1 MNAFLSCLV
10 AAVNKKKAGEDVCLV
25 IDEAL
30 AALADKKF
38 RWSEEIQPHAET
50 IKKETE
56 SRGPS
61 EPEGLVKMAKDAGVP
76 LYANLGWAK
85 ILAIAESLPEGLETL
100 ELKDFLE
107 SLSKAKHVL
116 CEHTQF
122 YQAFA
127 TKDAKEAFISSPI
140 QQLFLSFFCIL
151 RRFQCWGM

>member
-1 MNAFLSCLV
+1 MSISVNVVEMKHETVIICKDGTVNSFLSCLV

-38 RWSEEIQPHAET
+38 RWSEGLQPHAET

-56 SRGPS
+56 SRKIPS

-85 ILAIAESLPEGLETL
+85 ILAIAESLPEGLEPL

-107 SLSKAKHVL
+107 GLSKAKHVI
-116 CEHTQF
+116 T
-122 YQAFA
+122 
-127 TKDAKEAFISSPI
+127 
-140 QQLFLSFFCIL
+140 
-151 RRFQCWGM
+151 M

>member
-38 RWSEEIQPHAET
+38 RWSEGLQPHAET

-56 SRGPS
+56 SRKIPS

-85 ILAIAESLPEGLETL
+85 ILAIAESLPEGLEPL

-107 SLSKAKHVL
+107 GLSKAKHVI
-116 CEHTQF
+116 T
-122 YQAFA
+122 
-127 TKDAKEAFISSPI
+127 
-140 QQLFLSFFCIL
+140 
-151 RRFQCWGM
+151 M